1 MKPVAVVKP
10 VVVDVHQLLL
20 EDELD
25 ARDAVVRT
33 TLGAAPFRDTLRG
46 RVHFVWREPYGR
58 LVNAGNRVVCAKDEN
73 RNIVVA
79 LVIAEFR
86 KRLDVFSRRRR
97 DSAVPA
103 RAFDKPGAHFARDLR
118 REHFFACHVAREVH
132 KAVGVGNAD
141 GGARKC
147 RVDDVV
153 RGVDRVREKPYRDAA
168 LVLGVDVESLLAV
181 HHYKVGRPAAY
192 PPDAAEK
199 RFMNADERRH
209 VRDVGEIG
217 AEKRLEHVRHGLR
230 AHRCVAFAPHEVLEK
245 RLHRSHRESRARA
258 VALDVAEDV
267 EVAASSK
274 RLGFE
279 EVAAHRVQRM
289 PVCGVEPSRGD
300 DGANGQEASLYVRGE
315 FKRLAVFVHPAL
327 DEHLDAVRRDD
338 LPDALQQRLGGNGLG
353 EVVAYGVVHLRRDAA
368 HHVAEHESV
377 HLAHHDVGDDGAERG
392 RRLLQLRNGLFH
404 RRSRD
409 RDVADHPQLR
419 AERKP
424 YQLLVVDDKYLDLI
438 VTICHISILESC
450 TLQFLRTLPPFL
462 SKL

>member
-1 MKPVAVVKP
+1 M
-10 VVVDVHQLLL
+10 
-20 EDELD
+20 
-25 ARDAVVRT
+25 
-33 TLGAAPFRDTLRG
+33 
-46 RVHFVWREPYGR
+46 
-58 LVNAGNRVVCAKDEN
+58 
-73 RNIVVA
+73 
-79 LVIAEFR
+79 
-86 KRLDVFSRRRR
+86 
-97 DSAVPA
+97 
-103 RAFDKPGAHFARDLR
+103 
-118 REHFFACHVAREVH
+118 
-132 KAVGVGNAD
+132 GNAD

-168 LVLGVDVESLLAV
+168 LVLGVDVEHLIAF
-181 HHYKVGRPAAY
+181 HHDKIGRPAAY

-267 EVAASSK
+267 EVAARSK

-353 EVVAYGVVHLRRDAA
+353 EVVAYGVVHNALQEPAALLRIERRQEEYRNLRRDAA

-409 RDVADHPQLR
+409 RNVANLPQLR

-424 YQLLVVDDKYLDLI
+424 YQLLVVDDKYLDFISVL
-438 VTICHISILESC
+438 CHISILDSSC
-450 TLQFLRTLPPFL
+450 CHSQKHFRLVCRNYSTNDSTHQPVKNVL
-462 SKL
+462 